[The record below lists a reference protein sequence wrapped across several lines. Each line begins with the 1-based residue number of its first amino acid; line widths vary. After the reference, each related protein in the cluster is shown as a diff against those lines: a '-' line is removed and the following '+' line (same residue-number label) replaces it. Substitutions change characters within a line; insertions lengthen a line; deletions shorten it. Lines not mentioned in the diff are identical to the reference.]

1 MDIRQ
6 YDVYIDGLQL
16 PHWFLP
22 DSDTQLGVRSDFTFD
37 GAVARFDETGD
48 ASPVYEDLFAPYLPN
63 MRFAELDGH
72 TLSFRLCE
80 RADGSTA
87 VRVGSASTNLYWQV
101 LGAGPNVEEF
111 GGNTWSELGWGER
124 YVIYADTFGA
134 GPLPSMTLVVR
145 RCRVPLG
152 DRSGELN
159 RRGSLAG
166 R

>member
-48 ASPVYEDLFAPYLPN
+48 ASPVYEDLFAPYLPD

-87 VRVGSASTNLYWQV
+87 VKVGSASTNLYWQV

-124 YVIYADTFGA
+124 YVIYADALGA